1 VEIVFAHSYILSS
14 MYLTQEIAD
23 VSLEAR
29 KLGVFIEKGSGAGE
43 ELEQLHTNGQFKHQR
58 AVCDSNTNGQFKHQ
72 RAVCDSNSKG
82 RVFILVGR
90 TSG

>member
-1 VEIVFAHSYILSS
+1 MWVLWANR
-14 MYLTQEIAD
+14 YLTQETA
-23 VSLEAR
+23 VVGHETR
-29 KLGVFIEKGSGAGE
+29 KLGLGLGE
-43 ELEQLHTNGQFKHQR
+43 ELAQFHMIG
-58 AVCDSNTNGQFKHQ
+58 SFKHQ